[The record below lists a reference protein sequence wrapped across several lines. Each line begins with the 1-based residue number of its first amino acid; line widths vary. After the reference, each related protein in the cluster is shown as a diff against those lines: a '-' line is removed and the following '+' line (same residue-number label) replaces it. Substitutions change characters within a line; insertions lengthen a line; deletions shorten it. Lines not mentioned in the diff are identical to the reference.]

1 MIDISTYTGYTYSN
15 TRLYTGREYD
25 RESGLYYLRARY
37 YSPDTGRFISRDPIG
52 QNDQVNLYTY
62 VANSPLKY
70 VDRMGREKVLI
81 IR

>member
-37 YSPDTGRFISRDPIG
+37 YSPDTGNVWNVYLDGSQRFGSYMYDVYADNKNEIIG
-52 QNDQVNLYTY
+52 
-62 VANSPLKY
+62 A
-70 VDRMGREKVLI
+70 VDRTR
-81 IR
+81 RYS